1 MRTKVK
7 IRWAVVLTFCCFVT
21 LNAFA
26 SGSTTGLDKLLKPC
40 IDDQTFAV
48 IHVDAGKFNLD
59 ALVSQM
65 LDIVSRHSNPDIARE
80 MEKEFKAVQTK
91 VDTRLENFV
100 KAGGKDIFVVFSLY
114 DFPYFFV
121 AIPMDS
127 TKSQAEIN
135 QKNELYQY
143 VEKIIENEFNG
154 VSLHLSDNLILA
166 GLEPTIE
173 RLKSISAVQSD
184 TLGKGFKACGNTAI
198 QCVLY
203 PSQDQRRIMAEML
216 SQFDSGSGTLEL
228 GTPINE
234 LEWIALGVDMP
245 PSLSINLT
253 IQSKNQ
259 EAAGRMLVF
268 VKNLYAL
275 IGQMPQVRE
284 IMPELDQLLQR
295 LTPHVQGEQLVLNV
309 TSTDADS
316 IIDDFI
322 APPLLKVQ
330 TTAKRIVCG
339 SNLSGMGKA
348 FLIYAN
354 DYDDKFPLD
363 LEKLISTVEMT
374 PKGLVC
380 PATKLKDSYVYRG
393 ATLSTSDEPGLIMA
407 HDKKGN
413 HEGGRN
419 VLFLDSH
426 VEWVTEDR
434 FQELIEL
441 DNEYR
446 RKKGL
451 PVIPAD

>member
-7 IRWAVVLTFCCFVT
+7 IGWAVILTFYCFVT
-21 LNAFA
+21 MNAFCA
-26 SGSTTGLDKLLKPC
+26 DSNTGLDKLLKPC

-48 IHVDAGKFNLD
+48 IHVEAGKFNLD
-59 ALVSQM
+59 ALVSRM
-65 LDIVSRHSNPDIARE
+65 LDIVSKHSNPDIARE
-80 MEKEFKAVQTK
+80 MEKEFKAVQAE
-91 VDTRLENFV
+91 VGARLKSFI
-100 KAGGKDIFVVFSLY
+100 KAGGKDIFVVFSMY

-121 AIPMDS
+121 AIPAKNQTD
-127 TKSQAEIN
+127 IN
-135 QKNELYQY
+135 QENELYQY

-154 VSLHLSDNLILA
+154 ISLHISSNLILA
-166 GLEPTIE
+166 GLDPTIE

-184 TLGKGFKACGNTAI
+184 ALGKGFEACGDTTI

-216 SQFDSGSGTLEL
+216 SQFDSGSGALKLE
-228 GTPINE
+228 TPINE

-253 IQSKNQ
+253 IQSTNQ
-259 EAAGRMLVF
+259 EAADRMLTF
-268 VKNLYAL
+268 VKSLYVL
-275 IGQMPQVRE
+275 IGQMPQARE

-295 LTPHVQGEQLVLNV
+295 LTPHVQDEQLVLNV

-322 APPLLKVQ
+322 ARPLLKAR
-330 TTAKRIVCG
+330 TTATRLVCG

-363 LEKLISTVEMT
+363 LEKLISTVEMP

-380 PATKLKDSYVYRG
+380 PATKLKDSYVFRG

-434 FQELIEL
+434 FKELVEL

-451 PVIPAD
+451 PVIHAD